1 VAIQVLVFNYFKKP
15 KEASVSLYND
25 KREFNFTVASNEI
38 DDQIDDKVKTK
49 YVRIEAESAQSVSF
63 LITTNKVGIINLKI
77 SANSDEAGDS
87 VTKPLRVKPE
97 GQPQYFNK
105 AILLDFRSPNSKKT
119 EKVPITIPNNAIP
132 GSKMVSILA
141 IGDVLGTS
149 LNNLDDLLRMPY
161 GCGEQ
166 NMLNFVP
173 NIVVLKYL
181 EKAKR
186 LTLAVQAKAINHMEV
201 GYQKEL
207 TYKRNDG
214 SFSAFG
220 NNDKAGSTW
229 LTAFVLKS
237 FQQARNHMTIDS
249 KVIQGCEDFLIS
261 RMSSDGSFSENG
273 EIHHK
278 LMQGGSGSGSAAL
291 SAYVMIALSQVKE
304 TKQKYPSQFSK
315 AEQYLL
321 RQLKLSNTSYELS
334 IITYA
339 LHLLDSPASDSAAE
353 IFLNLMKKDEHF
365 NWWSDD
371 IESPSDLSNKQS
383 SNFFLPR
390 SNNVEAT
397 AYGLLTIVL
406 RNDIN
411 TAMPIMKW
419 LISKQ
424 NSNGGFS
431 STQDTVIALQAL
443 SELASRV
450 SSSTILL
457 DTTFTLGK
465 LGEKRNFVIDSNNA
479 QTLQRYNIDD
489 VNGDKIPDFIE
500 IEASGFGVAVVSVA
514 WRYNLAVSAE
524 EPAFYLNP
532 LVGKASTNNF
542 LQLNICT

>member
-1 VAIQVLVFNYFKKP
+1 MAIQVLVFNYLNTRKVVTVFIENED
-15 KEASVSLYND
+15 KEYSFV
-25 KREFNFTVASNEI
+25 SNEI
-38 DDQIDDKVKTK
+38 DDHAEDKVKTK
-49 YVRIEAESAQSVSF
+49 YVEVEPQSSSSVSF
-63 LITTNKVGIINLKI
+63 LITANKVGNIKLKVV
-77 SANSDEAGDS
+77 AMCDEAGDS
-87 VTKPLRVKPE
+87 IIKYLRVKPE

-105 AILLDFRSPNSKKT
+105 ALLLDFRSPDSKKA
-119 EKVPITIPNNAIP
+119 EKIDINIPKNAIK
-132 GSKMVSILA
+132 GSKMVSIFA

-181 EKAKR
+181 DKAKR
-186 LTLAVQAKAINHMEV
+186 LTPAISAKAINHMEV

-220 NNDKAGSTW
+220 NNDKVGSTW

-237 FQQARNHMTIDS
+237 FKQAQNHITIDP
-249 KVIQGCEDFLIS
+249 KVIQSCEEFLMS
-261 RMSSDGSFSENG
+261 RMSSDGSFTENG

-291 SAYVMIALSQVKE
+291 TAYVMIALSQDKE
-304 TKQKYPSQFSK
+304 TKEKYPSQFSK

-321 RQLKLSNTSYELS
+321 RQLRLTDTSYELS

-339 LHLLDSPASDSAAE
+339 LHLLESPGAGAAAE
-353 IFLNLMKKDEHF
+353 KLTNMLKKDEYYY
-365 NWWSDD
+365 WWSD
-371 IESPSDLSNKQS
+371 ESEPLSDLSNKQS
-383 SNFFLPR
+383 DNFFLPR
-390 SNNVEAT
+390 SNDVEAT
-397 AYGLLTIVL
+397 AYGLLTLVL
-406 RNDIN
+406 RNDIT
-411 TAMPIMKW
+411 TAMPVMKW

-443 SELASRV
+443 SELASQV

-457 DTTFTLGK
+457 DTTFTLGESK
-465 LGEKRNFVIDSNNA
+465 QKRNFVIDSNNA
-479 QTLQRYNIDD
+479 QTLQRYDITD
-489 VNGDKIPDFIE
+489 VEGDEIPTFINF
-500 IEASGFGVAVVSVA
+500 EAAGFGVAVVSVA
-514 WRYNLAVSAE
+514 WSYNLANSAE

-532 LVGKASTNNF
+532 LVGKSSTDNF